1 MSNMTYKEF
10 LTKVGINEDPDLTA
24 VKQDGCAI
32 KYVKEQTLE
41 ICMAAV
47 KQDGRAIVHVKEQT
61 PEICMAAVKQNSRA
75 IVYVDKSIFKEEKEN
90 G

>member
-24 VKQDGCAI
+24 VKQDGCALR
-32 KYVKEQTLE
+32 YVKEQTPD

-47 KQDGRAIVHVKEQT
+47 KQQGFALKYVKEQT
-61 PEICMAAVKQNSRA
+61 PDICMAAVEQNRDSVR
-75 IVYVDKSIFKEEKEN
+75 YVDRNIFKPESEN